1 MNYEDFILG
10 GQISAAT
17 FATQM
22 FISKEYTEGN
32 FQLQKMIKRAI
43 CLGYAFGLALIAMG
57 AGNFGDEWWVT
68 GLSFISGMLAFGALL
83 EAFKKIPLAPKDQ
96 P

>member
-1 MNYEDFILG
+1 
-10 GQISAAT
+10 
-17 FATQM
+17 
-22 FISKEYTEGN
+22 
-32 FQLQKMIKRAI
+32 
-43 CLGYAFGLALIAMG
+43 MG